1 MKKQRLPGKRK
12 AKDRIYALLCVAVGL
27 LLCLYP
33 LISNGINQ
41 RMAMADIRYI
51 NAQTDSLSSQ
61 EKLSCLAA
69 AREYNRVLA
78 SEGVFLTEPFRET
91 QASAAASYEELL
103 CFDTSGIMGF
113 LEIPC
118 IEVKLPIFH
127 GTQEAV
133 LQKGVG
139 HLKGSSLPV
148 GGESTHAVLTGHTG
162 EHTAKLFTDLVRMK
176 QGDLFFVTILGDK
189 LAYCV
194 DEIRICLPEDTGK
207 LRIERGEDQV
217 TLVTCTPYGVNDH
230 RLLVRGTRTV
240 CTEEDYAQENKKR
253 LSDSLWMASYKKALL
268 AGVKIAGL
276 LLLVG
281 EGLRQ
286 IGEARKN
293 CRRE

>member
-12 AKDRIYALLCVAVGL
+12 AKDKIYALLCVAVGL

-61 EKLSCLAA
+61 EKQSCLAA
-69 AREYNRVLA
+69 AREYNRVLE
-78 SEGVFLTEPFRET
+78 SGGVFLTEPFRET

-133 LQKGVG
+133 LKKGVG

-176 QGDLFFVTILGDK
+176 KGDMFFVTILGEK
-189 LAYCV
+189 MAYCV

-207 LRIERGEDQV
+207 LRIESGEDQI

-230 RLLVRGTRTV
+230 RLLVRGTRTF
-240 CTEEDYAQENKKR
+240 CTEEDYSKEREKR
-253 LSDSLWMASYKKALL
+253 LSDSLWLASYKKALL
-268 AGVKIAGL
+268 TGGTVTVL
-276 LLLVG
+276 LLLAG
-281 EGLRQ
+281 KGLQR
-286 IGEARKN
+286 IRGAKRTS
-293 CRRE
+293 CR